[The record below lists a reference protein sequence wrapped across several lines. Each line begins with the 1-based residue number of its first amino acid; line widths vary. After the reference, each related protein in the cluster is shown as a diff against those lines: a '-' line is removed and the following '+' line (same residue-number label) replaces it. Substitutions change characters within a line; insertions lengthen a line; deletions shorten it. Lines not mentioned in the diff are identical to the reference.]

1 MNDVSQI
8 LEWVM
13 IVILVILFC
22 GAPLVMF
29 FKKSEEQ
36 RIEALREWL
45 KYAVTYAEKALGS
58 GTGQLKLREV
68 YNMALSQFPWLP
80 KLISF
85 EMFSD
90 YVDEA
95 LIWMRAQLEKNAQ
108 IKGFVEKK
116 DD

>member
-1 MNDVSQI
+1 MNEA
-8 LEWVM
+8 LEWIMV
-13 IVILVILFC
+13 VILVVLFA
-22 GAPLVMF
+22 GAPIAIFL
-29 FKKSEEQ
+29 KKTREQ
-36 RIEALREWL
+36 KIEALKEWL

-68 YNMALSQFPWLP
+68 YDMALSQFPWLP
-80 KLISF
+80 KFITF

-108 IKGFVEKK
+108 IKGFVENK
-116 DD
+116 